1 LSPDLLEQPA
11 TNNRPSGVGNHQP
24 RSLHLI
30 EPCIRNAKLKD
41 RLRQQDSRSVGLKPH
56 HPSDF
61 WKITSQFGTVSL
73 VVTQSPGKGFGL
85 FYLPSKEN
93 TIPTNAVVFS
103 ETGINGHI
111 DDFEFAAVL
120 LSTKVELFYDKRV
133 LQTLASLESPF
144 AGVSNREFQQATAMA
159 KSNYFS
165 VSETKRV
172 LFNVA
177 SRLNHSCEPNL
188 VRSHTKSSQGMHRI
202 TLKSTRPINPGDE
215 LSIQYSPLSGH
226 EERDFFDCRCDL
238 TLYQRG
244 GFDQDEMDDED
255 YVLPIRR
262 TKNRSK
268 KTNKV
273 TPPE

>member
-1 LSPDLLEQPA
+1 
-11 TNNRPSGVGNHQP
+11 
-24 RSLHLI
+24 
-30 EPCIRNAKLKD
+30 
-41 RLRQQDSRSVGLKPH
+41 
-56 HPSDF
+56 
-61 WKITSQFGTVSL
+61 
-73 VVTQSPGKGFGL
+73 
-85 FYLPSKEN
+85 
-93 TIPTNAVVFS
+93 
-103 ETGINGHI
+103 
-111 DDFEFAAVL
+111 
-120 LSTKVELFYDKRV
+120 
-133 LQTLASLESPF
+133 
-144 AGVSNREFQQATAMA
+144 
-159 KSNYFS
+159 
-165 VSETKRV
+165 
-172 LFNVA
+172 
-177 SRLNHSCEPNL
+177 
-188 VRSHTKSSQGMHRI
+188 MHRI